1 LLSQS
6 YPRTKHIYYFIKK
19 SDKRK
24 KQYDR
29 ICINKF
35 IMNQTI
41 RTLKNHK
48 SIRKFKSIEPSDEVL
63 RDIIE
68 CGIRSSSS
76 GNMQGWSLIITKDKK
91 QKEKLYKIHRKQK
104 MILEAPVTLTFL
116 SDFHRTLTWL
126 DEKSTKKSFDDFLG
140 FLTGA
145 TDAII
150 AAQAMVVA
158 AESFGLGACYMG
170 TTWWGADKLSKLF
183 KLPDNVFPV
192 TSLVLGQPNE
202 SIKKLRDR
210 LPFESMVFEE
220 EYKSFTK
227 DEILKLYKEK
237 EERSWERYN
246 SFPEIKQKILQY
258 NIKNVAQ
265 YYTSEIKYG
274 KKLHEDVSKM
284 IKQLLSKKNYF

>member
-1 LLSQS
+1 
-6 YPRTKHIYYFIKK
+6 
-19 SDKRK
+19 
-24 KQYDR
+24 
-29 ICINKF
+29 
-35 IMNQTI
+35 MNQTI
-41 RTLKNHK
+41 KTLKNHK
-48 SIRKFKSIEPSDEVL
+48 SIRRFKSIELSDEIL
-63 RDIIE
+63 REIIA
-68 CGIRSSSS
+68 CGIRASSS
-76 GNMQGWSLIITKDKK
+76 GNMQGWSLIVTKDKK
-91 QKEKLYKIHRKQK
+91 QREKIYKIHRKQK

-126 DEKSTKKSFDDFLG
+126 EAKSTKKSFDDLLG

-158 AESFGLGACYMG
+158 AESLGLGACYMG
-170 TTWWGADKLSKLF
+170 TTWWGADELSKLF

-202 SIKKLRDR
+202 SINKIRDR

-227 DEILKLYKEK
+227 DEILKFYKEK
-237 EERSWERYN
+237 EEKSWERYI

-258 NIKNVAQ
+258 DIKNVAQ

-274 KKLHEDVSKM
+274 KKLHENVSNM
-284 IKQLLSKKNYF
+284 IKELLCKKKFF